1 MKLRGDFQAEVSSI
15 DSINIFQLPGSKSPA
30 AAGISALALSNVKDK
45 ENVKLNISGLNLFKI
60 QGNINHGIASYG
72 NNNLNVASN
81 QIVIQLSPVGRYTAT
96 ATDSSGKPYT
106 YSPVLF
112 NALILGS
119 GKINFR
125 ANVHNF

>member
-15 DSINIFQLPGSKSPA
+15 DSINIFQLSGSKSPA

-45 ENVKLNISGLNLFKI
+45 ENVKLNIFGLNLFKI

-96 ATDSSGKPYT
+96 ATDSSGKPY
-106 YSPVLF
+106 
-112 NALILGS
+112 
-119 GKINFR
+119 
-125 ANVHNF
+125 